1 MKKTT
6 KLLSL
11 LIICGLFVFFM
22 SGCVTPPVIQNTD
35 TAAKDKNVQVS
46 DEEFLAWKEL
56 AKNGK
61 DSAERSK
68 GAFWAGQYHYN
79 KKNTPDAKKYFEFNE
94 KYYAD
99 TDWGYLSIARL
110 FDMYMEKGET
120 EKAHIKLKILLEKRH
135 QFAQFEGVAME
146 RLKAM
151 TASMDREGLKTLY
164 AKHIHKM
171 IDEYALYYLCKLD
184 FAENN
189 FDEFYTHAN
198 TFLID
203 FRDSLFY
210 QEITD
215 NYKASVKYK
224 PINANRIGVIIP
236 LTGKSMDIGIMVKSG
251 FEIALNEYN
260 EGKEPSAA
268 LSLIYIDEENPKLEA
283 AVTKAIEDDGVIAF
297 LGPLYSKTVKT
308 LSPIMDRYNTA
319 LLSSTAGQPDLTGKS
334 RYFFRN
340 CGTAKGQAYATAR
353 YIMENTQFRNIAS
366 IYSDNAYGKIL
377 NDSFAEK
384 ITSSGGV
391 MSRQV
396 SYDPKINDFQEQM
409 VLLGG
414 INTILLKEKRANEK
428 MKLDDE
434 MEIAGRRMLAKAF
447 DYLNIVPPDDNVMPK
462 PTPDPKFK
470 KVNFCLV
477 HLSPRGDNVRRLM
490 IDEDMTKKL
499 SYTLAKSSGSEVIKQ
514 KAVDGSLANMGV
526 DAEDLDRDIA
536 LSVASKHGADVL
548 IWGRI
553 TEEKANTIYA
563 NFMPEI
569 TVDSKGNSN
578 IVYNFTEEDY
588 FKFRIT
594 LQAISVSDETVLD
607 EVALDYRKVKDPK
620 TNPIIID
627 ALFIPATDRKMV
639 LIKDQLKFYDFD
651 LPVFG
656 SSAMSSGYISNFK
669 ENVEGVIYPLE
680 FYSDDTDPV
689 VSGFVN
695 KYKDKYANAPEVIAA
710 ASYDALKMACS
721 VLEKN
726 VTSRENFRSVLSQIR
741 NFPGATGMF
750 SFDAAGDS
758 AKEYYIMRAEKE
770 NPQFLKKVTGE

>member
-1 MKKTT
+1 M
-6 KLLSL
+6 S
-11 LIICGLFVFFM
+11 VFIVYAAT
-22 SGCVTPPVIQNTD
+22 GCVTAPVIKTPD
-35 TAAKDKNVQVS
+35 AAARDKNVQVT
-46 DEEFLAWKEL
+46 DEEFLIWKEL

-61 DSAERSK
+61 DSGERSK
-68 GAFWAGQYHYN
+68 GAFWSGQYHYV
-79 KKNTPDAKKYFEFNE
+79 KKNTADARKYFEFNE

-110 FDMYMEKGET
+110 FDIHMEKGET
-120 EKAHIKLKILLEKRH
+120 EKAQARLKVLLEKRH
-135 QFAQFEGVAME
+135 QFALFEGAALDRLNAMTSTMDME
-146 RLKAM
+146 SLKA
-151 TASMDREGLKTLY
+151 LY

-171 IDEYALYYLCKLD
+171 IDEYALYYMCRLD
-184 FAENN
+184 LAENN
-189 FDEFYTHAN
+189 FDDFYAHAN
-198 TFLID
+198 AFLID
-203 FRDSLFY
+203 FRDSKFY

-215 NYKASVKYK
+215 SYKASVKYK

-236 LTGKSMDIGIMVKSG
+236 LSGKSMDIGSLVKSG
-251 FEIALNEYN
+251 FEIALSEYN
-260 EGKEPSAA
+260 AGKEPSDA
-268 LSLIYIDEENPKLEA
+268 LSLVYVDEENPKLEE
-283 AVTKAIEDDGVIAF
+283 AVTKAIENDGVIAF

-308 LSPIMDRYNTA
+308 LSPIMDRFSTV
-319 LLSSTAGQPDLTGKS
+319 LFSSTAGQPDLTGKS

-366 IYSDNAYGKIL
+366 IYSDNAYGRIL

-384 ITSSGGV
+384 IKSSGGV
-391 MSRQV
+391 MARQV

-434 MEIAGRRMLAKAF
+434 MEIAGKRMLAKAF
-447 DYLNIVPPDDNVMPK
+447 DYMGITPPDDNAMPK
-462 PTPDPKFK
+462 PTPDPKMK

-477 HLSPRGDNVRRLM
+477 HLSPRGDDVRRLM
-490 IDEDMTKKL
+490 IDDDMTKKL
-499 SYTLAKSSGSEVIKQ
+499 SYTLAKSSASEVVKQ
-514 KAVDGSLANMGV
+514 KVVDDSMASMGV
-526 DAEDLDRDIA
+526 EAEDLDRDIA
-536 LSVASKHGADVL
+536 LSIASKHGADVL

-569 TVDSKGNSN
+569 VVDSKGNSN

-594 LQAISVSDETVLD
+594 IQAISVADETVLD

-680 FYSDDTDPV
+680 FYADDKDPV
-689 VSGFVN
+689 VSGFVT
-695 KYKDKYANAPEVIAA
+695 KYKDKYANTPEVIAA
-710 ASYDALKMACS
+710 ASYDALKMACM
-721 VLEKN
+721 VLERK
-726 VTSRENFRSVLSQIR
+726 VTSRENFRDVLSLIR
-741 NFPGATGMF
+741 NYPGATGMF

-758 AKEYYIMRAEKE
+758 AKEYYLMQAGKE
-770 NPQFLKKVTGE
+770 NPIFLKKVTGE